1 MSLAGVANF
10 VRIYRQQ
17 QAAIERQYQDSFAA
31 TAKSKGWSSA
41 DLRQWYAKPSRT
53 DSPTAAALTSNLIE
67 GIDSL
72 LGVLDAQAGTYAVT
86 RNTIRFEDPTAA
98 REYMALRE
106 RIVVTM
112 DSARVTGVA
121 DRPGPMN
128 YLLQAIGATRL
139 PIAS

>member
-1 MSLAGVANF
+1 M
-10 VRIYRQQ
+10 
-17 QAAIERQYQDSFAA
+17 
-31 TAKSKGWSSA
+31 
-41 DLRQWYAKPSRT
+41 
-53 DSPTAAALTSNLIE
+53 ALTSTLMD

-86 RNTIRFEDPTAA
+86 KNTIRFEDPGAA

-106 RIVVTM
+106 RILVTM
-112 DSARVTGVA
+112 DSARTAGGA
-121 DRPGPMN
+121 DRPGPMS